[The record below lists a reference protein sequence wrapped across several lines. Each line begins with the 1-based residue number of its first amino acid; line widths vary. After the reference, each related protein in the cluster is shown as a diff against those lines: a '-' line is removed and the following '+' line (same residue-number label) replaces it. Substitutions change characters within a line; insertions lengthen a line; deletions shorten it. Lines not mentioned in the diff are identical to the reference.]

1 MPERQES
8 GKSRSRIRPR
18 SDHCVYRV
26 FDEVGQLLYVG
37 VSSDVFLR
45 FAQHAQRAPWV
56 AYVAS
61 VTFEQHPT
69 REAAEAAEAEAIRTE
84 DPVWNMDGRPFGRF
98 MQWMKAYPD
107 GNPDDFDVADLIR
120 RTSDLIGKNTNP
132 YNQGETQP

>member
-1 MPERQES
+1 MLEQQES
-8 GKSRSRIRPR
+8 DESMARIRPR
-18 SDHCVYRV
+18 SHHCVYRV

-61 VTFEQHPT
+61 VTFQQFPT

-84 DPVWNMDGRPFGRF
+84 DPVWNMDGRPARRF
-98 MQWMKAYPD
+98 LQWMRAYPD
-107 GNPDDFDVADLIR
+107 GDPDTVELRLPPLGALRSTRED
-120 RTSDLIGKNTNP
+120 P
-132 YNQGETQP
+132 